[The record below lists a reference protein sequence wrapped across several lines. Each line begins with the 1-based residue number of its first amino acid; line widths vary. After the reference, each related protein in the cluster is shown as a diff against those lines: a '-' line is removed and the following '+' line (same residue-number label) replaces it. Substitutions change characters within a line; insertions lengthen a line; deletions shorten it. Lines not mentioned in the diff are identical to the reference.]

1 MQSVGRLYLNLTK
14 SDASRWKKFAT
25 QEKKSNIGVWWELH
39 EKYESELEKHAP
51 IDDEEEPEEPTKKK
65 KKSK

>member
-1 MQSVGRLYLNLTK
+1 MYLNLTK
-14 SDASRWKKFAT
+14 SNEIRWKKFSQ

-39 EKYESELEKHAP
+39 EKYEKELDKHAP
-51 IDDEEEPEEPTKKK
+51 ISDDDLPEEPTKKK